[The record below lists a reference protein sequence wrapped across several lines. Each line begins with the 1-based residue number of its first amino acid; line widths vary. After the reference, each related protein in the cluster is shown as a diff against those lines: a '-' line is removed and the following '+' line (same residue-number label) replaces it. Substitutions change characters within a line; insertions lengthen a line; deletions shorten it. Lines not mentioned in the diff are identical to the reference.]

1 LSAIS
6 TGEPL
11 HIVAQCLSQ
20 SLRPEAEGG
29 SQPNSQ
35 LMFFANV
42 IASSLALPN
51 A

>member
-1 LSAIS
+1 AIS
-6 TGEPL
+6 TGEAL

-20 SLRPEAEGG
+20 SLRPEVEAG

-35 LMFFANV
+35 FMFLANA
-42 IASSLALPN
+42 IASSLAVPD